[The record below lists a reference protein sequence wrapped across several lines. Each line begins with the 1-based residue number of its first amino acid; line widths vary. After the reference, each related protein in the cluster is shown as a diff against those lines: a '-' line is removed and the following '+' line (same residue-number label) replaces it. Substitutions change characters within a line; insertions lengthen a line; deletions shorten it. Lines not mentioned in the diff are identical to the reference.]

1 MNEMCNNPG
10 LQNIL
15 VVVRNLLNLVM
26 ILVPIIA
33 IISLAYTFI
42 SLMRDPDNKKTF
54 PRVKNTLIACVI
66 VFFIPIIVN
75 TLMFILGESTSFSSC
90 WINAKETP
98 YTGLYYKNDSGKK
111 KKGLL
116 NDPKDYE
123 KGIKK
128 PTPTTNNNNVQ
139 YSNQS
144 LNVEKYIETNN
155 NNPKSD
161 IGNGRNKYRAV
172 QNATYTGKYVVYAQ
186 NRNYGSIAESSK
198 GGRICWSDMKT
209 KKMVSCVEV
218 GADGGHMDG
227 LAYDYDRGL
236 VLKAA
241 NKKLLEYDN
250 TTFKQKG
257 YSNIDYTYVG
267 MTYIPAI
274 HMLVGESGGSFI
286 FYKYNSGTN
295 TYERDH
301 TVQLQDFGNPD
312 LQGMGTDGTNIFV
325 IVSSP
330 YNNIAYLSTYSITGQ
345 LLEKNT
351 FNGSG
356 YGSIGGTEIEA
367 AFGDNDGHLYLA
379 GTQGIGIV
387 TNKTVNKI
395 GIS

>member
-1 MNEMCNNPG
+1 MNGICNNPG
-10 LQNIL
+10 LQNLL
-15 VVVRNLLNLVM
+15 VAVRKLLNL
-26 ILVPIIA
+26 ILILAPIIA
-33 IISLAYTFI
+33 IMSLAFTFI
-42 SLMRDPDNKKTF
+42 SLMRDPDNKKTL
-54 PRVKNTLIACVI
+54 PKVKNTLIACAI
-66 VFFIPIIVN
+66 VFFIPVIIN
-75 TLMFILGESTSFSSC
+75 ALMFILGESTNFSSC

-98 YTGLYYKNDSGKK
+98 YTGIYYEQNTGKN
-111 KKGLL
+111 KKGLIIGS
-116 NDPKDYE
+116 DEYE
-123 KGIKK
+123 KGEKK

-139 YSNQS
+139 YSNGS
-144 LNVEKYIETNN
+144 LNVEKYIDTNN

-172 QNATYTGKYVVYAQ
+172 QNAVYTGQYAVYAQ
-186 NRNYGSIAESSK
+186 NRNYGGIDESSR
-198 GGRICWSDMKT
+198 GGRICWSDMTT
-209 KKMVSCVEV
+209 KKMVACVEV
-218 GADGGHMDG
+218 GPAGGHMDG

-241 NKKLLEYDN
+241 NGKLLEYDN
-250 TTFKQKG
+250 KTFKEVG
-257 YSNIDYTYVG
+257 YSHIDYTYVG
-267 MTYIPAI
+267 LVYVPAI

-301 TVQLQDFGNPD
+301 TVKLQDFGDPAM
-312 LQGMGTDGTNIFV
+312 QGLGTDGTNIFV
-325 IVSSP
+325 AVSSP
-330 YNNIAYLSTYSITGQ
+330 DNNTAYLSTYSLTGQ
-345 LLEKNT
+345 LLERNT